1 MPSKLDSIDLRIL
14 RLLQG
19 DGKMK
24 IKDIAGN
31 LEMSNTPVYERI
43 KRMEREG
50 FIKGYSTQIDREK
63 LGFNIVAFVSITLD
77 KHSTDALNVFKEQ
90 IEDMD
95 EILECYYIAGLFDF
109 LLKIVVQDMNTY
121 QDFITQRLAS
131 IDVVGKVQSSFVMSE
146 IKYNHLLSPKA
157 SE

>member
-146 IKYNHLLSPKA
+146 IKYNHLLSPKS